1 MYDELKKKVRT
12 LFVFRAIL
20 WTAAAGVTVFWIVKS
35 FMIYIEGVDGVHD
48 YATIFRPILYTCLI
62 ISAAC
67 IALSFY
73 LRHISDGYKQQIKEH
88 EVEVRDSDEA

>member
-12 LFVFRAIL
+12 LFIFRAIL
-20 WTAAAGVTVFWIVKS
+20 WTIAAGVTVYWIVKS

-62 ISAAC
+62 ISAGC
-67 IALSFY
+67 VALSFY
-73 LRHISDGYKQQIKEH
+73 LRHISDGYKKQIKDH
-88 EVEVRDSDEA
+88 ELEVRGSDEA